1 MAPAFRM
8 KKQPIVAFIILA
20 VATLILSGCATVTR
34 GTKDTLVIESDPAGA
49 DVRLSTGQTGKTPTS
64 FKLSRKEAVVV
75 TISREGYETVM
86 VTVNSQ
92 IVGAGAAGMA
102 GNVLV
107 GGIVGVGVDAW
118 TGATKSLKPNPVTV
132 KLVRLEPKP
141 AVAAQAT
148 TASAPAAA
156 PPPSPVEN
164 SDPSTSSAGPA
175 PVGSGGTGAAPAAE
189 QK

>member
-1 MAPAFRM
+1 M

-20 VATLILSGCATVTR
+20 AATLILSGCATVTR
-34 GTKDTLVIESDPAGA
+34 GTKDTLVVESDPAGA
-49 DVRLSTGQTGKTPTS
+49 DVQLSTGQSGKTPTS
-64 FKLSRKEAVVV
+64 FMLKRKEAVVV
-75 TISREGYETVM
+75 TISREGYETAM

-92 IVGAGAAGMA
+92 VVGAGAAGMA

-107 GGIVGVGVDAW
+107 GGIIGVGVDSW

-141 AVAAQAT
+141 AVVAQAV
-148 TASAPAAA
+148 TASAPAAS
-156 PPPSPVEN
+156 PPPSVTTN
-164 SDPSTSSAGPA
+164 SDTSAASPSPG
-175 PVGSGGTGAAPAAE
+175 GSGGAASAPAAE